1 MPGKH
6 APASPASFYRS
17 VARSVGGVVAVVGL
31 AVAVIYVALNSGG
44 GNRPAAKPT
53 EPPAP
58 SRPTIESSE
67 PSPSP
72 EPSAPEPTPGLRSPD
87 PVPTT
92 LPAQEV
98 SVEVLNGTARAGLAA
113 KTADRLR
120 KAGYNVVGTGNAKAV
135 TVSTIL
141 YVPGAEDE
149 ALALQ
154 QQFPEFGRLKEAK
167 PEQPVILRLVIG
179 ADFP

>member
-17 VARSVGGVVAVVGL
+17 IARSVGGVVAVVGL
-31 AVAVIYVALNSGG
+31 AVAVIYVALSSG

-53 EPPAP
+53 RPPASLP
-58 SRPTIESSE
+58 PAIESSE
-67 PSPSP
+67 PSPSL
-72 EPSAPEPTPGLRSPD
+72 EPSSPGPTPGLRSPD

-98 SVEVLNGTARAGLAA
+98 SVEVLNGTKRAGLAG

-120 KAGYNVVGTGNAKAV
+120 KAGYNVVGTGNAKAATASV
-135 TVSTIL
+135 IL

-154 QQFPEFGRLKEAK
+154 QQFPEFGRLKEGK
-167 PEQPVILRLVIG
+167 PEQSVILRLVIG
-179 ADFP
+179 SDFP